1 MDELERYLEERT
13 AAADEL
19 ERARMEERDSL
30 YTMDHR
36 NARMPRLPHDLDLD
50 RDRVEGVGLLDP
62 RTLMEDNE
70 RKLRASTAPP
80 STLEFLDETRE
91 PKYMEP
97 TENER
102 VRDAMRVRERE
113 KHRSKHSEYPRRL
126 VFSAEEWERKKRD
139 AEDRLRELGRVM
151 TPGQRDL
158 EERVIAG
165 MRRKQAYLRN
175 PRHPEVP
182 SALDGTERKRVGAAI
197 DPTDVFV
204 VEPDIVEFHQFEL
217 GETYEMRLTIRNKS
231 ALSRRLRIL
240 PPPSRH
246 FSITELKYPSDHGL
260 LAPGNAAYAT
270 VRFKPDSLAD
280 YEDFVTVITET
291 SKFRVEC
298 SARRHPPCLT
308 LDQSLDVGYVLVGN
322 DVETRM
328 PFKNVGGEGRF
339 RLVDEADWPEHTTPL
354 TLPNEDA
361 MLSRGELKDPE
372 PVPCIGV
379 APFRIGPGY
388 MELAPLDVEQLRI
401 GFAPPG
407 PGSFMQQF
415 RMVCDNSQV
424 QTFTVT
430 GRGTVLDVGL
440 TEIDARATIP
450 GELTQGPVYFG
461 KVVPGS
467 VNTRTFTVK
476 NATMVPVPFVWE
488 HPREGG
494 IFAVDPPLGVFEPDS
509 VNAFTV
515 TFSPND
521 LTPYEADVRLVV
533 DTSVPARVP
542 HPEHPF
548 AKPVLIEDFSVFGVG
563 AERHCTIDT
572 NLVNYAGSLLPGRHY
587 DREVTVV
594 NHSDAA
600 APFRWV
606 GHDPDAGLLVY
617 PHEGILEP
625 NGGCVTCVVELTPRQ
640 VQRFDAQMSCVVE
653 HGPTLP
659 LRITA
664 EVEGPEVA
672 IAQSQ
677 VDFGLLQQH
686 VAGDTYL
693 LIRNQSAIAATWA
706 LEERRPQSV
715 DGAPAPRSEIVF
727 SVAEGEL
734 PPYAEVE
741 VECTLVP
748 SAPGPYRSNIVC
760 VAGGGRVSVVAA
772 RADVL
777 QPLCAL
783 STAEVD
789 LGTCYVNVPVEREI
803 VVQNMTMLPAV
814 FRWSPEPE
822 GESEECADSMDFDV
836 DWREDEIPPGGSKA
850 VRFIFTPL
858 RPCAR
863 YEALVAMDVDGAA
876 KPLGFALTADVRGLS
891 VEYEVL
897 RGLNGEPVAGDA
909 SHVADSSVLDDHVR
923 VDFGDSCEVREHAAM
938 EVLIKNTT
946 AIETSVRIDVERHGV
961 PDAVGMRVMECWAAA
976 RGADAAGLSKGGVA
990 RRGAKSVGGCA
1001 GGDGIV
1007 AHTMGRATVME
1018 AASYT
1023 STVFGAAST
1032 SGPDALRSSLQ
1043 PHEPATHEHRGGT
1056 YEHLGGIKAVSMKHG
1071 GAAFARSL
1079 RGLTQPSLLR
1089 GGSLPTIA
1097 EKRGGKKSGASV
1109 PRTRSDAPVTLSAEH
1124 EKVSFSRG
1132 LGVQMHA
1139 TRSAHEADA
1148 EALKSGDGVA
1158 FVVYPSSGILPPY
1171 GEFRAI
1177 VTVVSDM
1184 PGEYFDALRCRVGDM
1199 PERRL
1204 PVRAGIT
1211 GSPLVVQPVRYS
1223 PMGYDAYGPK
1233 GPKRFAGLDWGSVRV
1248 GAPGS
1253 TKRFFCVNYGPKD
1266 MVVEFQ
1272 PWLDPDPKNP
1282 KDADVPAAL
1291 ATLNLDEI
1299 GGRVG
1304 VDIVGK
1310 GRMCQR
1316 VGPFKLVPAPA
1327 GPGLVTVPKRGGCVG
1342 FEVEYRYSGTRAK
1355 RFVGSVVGTQR
1366 VADHEAVEP
1375 ELTLE
1380 LGCAKTKLRVG
1391 GVDGD
1396 GDEVEAAMANAEA
1409 KPISV
1414 SIGGAI
1420 APGRAQPPKPM
1431 KPLVVRLT
1439 ADAYHPRL
1447 KADQND
1453 SFNWTCYAHRH
1464 VSHSSYFRTV
1474 TLTNTSAEAAAT
1486 FRMKLVAPFSV
1497 VEIES
1502 SVPQLAF
1509 GRGRVM
1515 TRAGISPDAS
1525 EEKSVITLPP
1535 RENVQV
1541 TMRFTPPDPDVDDAG
1556 HVYRDDY
1563 EKDAA
1568 LVVLYDNG
1576 DVQNFPVT
1584 AKYIH
1589 PELKASKAEL
1599 DFGRVHPRAAKE
1611 LKALR
1616 VTLTNDTPTDA
1627 EWTATIVGPGA
1638 HAFECVPPD
1647 GVVKGKGP
1655 TGLAQSTDVEIF
1667 MSPDGEGE
1675 FSANADFG
1683 VRVGRGCGIS
1693 LRGEGTY
1700 AEEEEGGKMPRFDP
1714 VEAPISLVAEAE

>member
-1 MDELERYLEERT
+1 MDELERYLEEKA

-19 ERARMEERDSL
+19 ERTRMEERDAL
-30 YTMDHR
+30 YTADHR

-50 RDRVEGVGLLDP
+50 KQRVEGGGLLDP

-70 RKLRASTAPP
+70 RRMTASIKPP

-102 VRDAMRVRERE
+102 VRDAIRVGT
-113 KHRSKHSEYPRRL
+113 KKSAPEYPRKL
-126 VFSAEEWERKKRD
+126 VFSAEEWELKKRD
-139 AEDRLRELGRVM
+139 AEDRLRELGRRM
-151 TPGQRDL
+151 TPGQMDL
-158 EERVIAG
+158 ETRVIEG
-165 MRRKQAYLRN
+165 MRKKQAYLRN

-182 SALDGTERKRVGAAI
+182 SSLDGTLPKKVGTAI
-197 DPTDVFV
+197 DPSAVFV
-204 VEPDIVEFHQFEL
+204 VEPNVIEFHQFEL

-231 ALSRRLRIL
+231 SLSRRLRIL
-240 PPPSRH
+240 PPPSKH

-260 LAPGNAAYAT
+260 LAPGNAAWAT

-308 LDQSLDVGYVLVGN
+308 LDQTLDVGYVLVGN

-339 RLVDEADWPEHTTPL
+339 RLVDEADWPDHTTPL
-354 TLPNEDA
+354 TLPNEGA
-361 MLSRGELKDPE
+361 MLARGERPDPE
-372 PVPCIGV
+372 PVPCVNIT
-379 APFRIGPGY
+379 PFRVGPGY
-388 MELAPLDVEQLRI
+388 MELNPLDVEQLRV
-401 GFAPPG
+401 GFAPPH
-407 PGSFMQQF
+407 PGTFTQQF

-430 GRGTVLDVGL
+430 GKGTMLDVGL
-440 TEIDARATIP
+440 TTVDERVTIP
-450 GELTQGPVYFG
+450 GELSQGPVYFG

-476 NATMVPVPFVWE
+476 NTTMVPVPFVWE
-488 HPREGG
+488 HPREAG

-509 VNAFTV
+509 TNIFTA
-515 TFSPND
+515 TFSPSELQAYD
-521 LTPYEADVRLVV
+521 AAVRLVV

-542 HPEHPF
+542 HPEEPF
-548 AKPVLIEDFSVFGVG
+548 DKPVLIEDFVVSGVG
-563 AERHCTIDT
+563 AERHCVIDT

-587 DREVTVV
+587 DREVTLV
-594 NHSDAA
+594 NHSDAP
-600 APFRWV
+600 APFTWY
-606 GHDPDAGLLVY
+606 GHDEGAGLLVY
-617 PHEGILEP
+617 PCEGILPP
-625 NGGCVTCVVELTPRQ
+625 NGGSVTCVVELTPPK
-640 VQRFDAQMSCVVE
+640 VQRVDLNLKCVVE
-653 HGPTLP
+653 HGPSLP
-659 LRITA
+659 LRVTA

-693 LIRNQSAIAATWA
+693 LIRNQSAIPATWA
-706 LEERRPQSV
+706 LEERRPAV
-715 DGAPAPRSEIVF
+715 DGKDAPCEIVF
-727 SVAEGEL
+727 SVPEGEL

-748 SAPGPYRSNIVC
+748 SQPGPYRSNVVC
-760 VAGGGRVSVVAA
+760 TAGGGRVSVVAA

-783 STAEVD
+783 STSEVD
-789 LGTCYVNVPVEREI
+789 LGVCYVNVPVEREI

-822 GESEECADSMDFDV
+822 GESDECRDAFDFDV

-858 RPCAR
+858 RPCSR
-863 YEALVAMDVDGAA
+863 YEALIAMDVDGAA
-876 KPLGFALTADVRGLS
+876 KPLGFQLVADARGLS
-891 VEYEVL
+891 VEYEIL
-897 RGLNGEPVAGDA
+897 RGLNGVPVAGDA
-909 SHVADSSVLDDHVR
+909 SHVADESILGDHVQ
-923 VDFGDSCEVREHAAM
+923 VDFGDACEIRTHATM

-946 AIETSVRIDVERHGV
+946 AIESSVRIDVERHGV
-961 PDAVGMRVMECWAAA
+961 SDAVGMKVMECWAAA
-976 RGADAAGLSKGGVA
+976 RGADAAGLGGGGVA
-990 RRGAKSVGGCA
+990 RRGAEAVGGLA
-1001 GGDGIV
+1001 GGDAIV
-1007 AHTMGRATVME
+1007 ATALRRTTVMD

-1023 STVFGAAST
+1023 SQVFGAAST
-1032 SGPDALRSSLQ
+1032 LGPDALKSSLK
-1043 PHEPATHEHRGGT
+1043 PHEPATHEHQGGT
-1056 YEHLGGIKAVSMKHG
+1056 YESLGGIKKTAMKHG
-1071 GAAFARSL
+1071 GASFAQSL
-1079 RGLTQPSLLR
+1079 RGLTQPSLR
-1089 GGSLPTIA
+1089 GSLPTIT
-1097 EKRGGKKSGASV
+1097 EKRLKKSSRAKSG
-1109 PRTRSDAPVTLSAEH
+1109 APVTLSAEH
-1124 EKVSFSRG
+1124 EKVAFSRG

-1139 TRSAHEADA
+1139 ARSAHEADA

-1158 FVVYPSSGILPPY
+1158 FVVYPSHGILPPY

-1184 PGEYFDALRCRVGDM
+1184 PGEYFDALRCLVGDV

-1204 PVRAGIT
+1204 PVRAGVV
-1211 GSPLVVQPVRYS
+1211 GSPLVVQPVKYV
-1223 PMGYDAYGPK
+1223 PLGYDAYGPN
-1233 GPKRFAGLDWGSVRV
+1233 GPKAFAGLDWGSVRV

-1253 TKRFFCVNYGPKD
+1253 AKRFFCVNYGPKD
-1266 MVVEFQ
+1266 MVVEFA

-1282 KDADVPAAL
+1282 KDNDVSAAS
-1291 ATLNLDEI
+1291 ATLKLDEV

-1304 VDIVGK
+1304 VDIEGR

-1316 VGPFKLVPAPA
+1316 VGPFKLAPAPA
-1327 GPGLVTVPKRGGCVG
+1327 GPVIVPKRGGYVG
-1342 FEVEYRYSGTRAK
+1342 FAVEYWYGGTRAK

-1366 VADHEAVEP
+1366 VADTEVVESDRP
-1375 ELTLE
+1375 LTLE

-1391 GVDGD
+1391 GVDG
-1396 GDEVEAAMANAEA
+1396 GDDEADAKLANADA
-1409 KPISV
+1409 TPISV

-1453 SFNWTCYAHRH
+1453 SFKWTCYAHRD
-1464 VSHSSYFRTV
+1464 VSHSSYFKTV
-1474 TLTNTSAEAAAT
+1474 TLTNTSAEAPAT

-1502 SVPQLAF
+1502 SVPQLTF
-1509 GRGRVM
+1509 GRGYSM
-1515 TRAGISPDAS
+1515 TRAGIVPEDV
-1525 EEKSVITLPP
+1525 EGIDLKLPP

-1568 LVVLYDNG
+1568 LVVLYDND
-1576 DVQNFPVT
+1576 DVQNFPVS
-1584 AKYIH
+1584 ARYIH
-1589 PELKASKAEL
+1589 PELVANADTL
-1599 DFGRVHPRAAKE
+1599 DFGLVHPNAAKE

-1627 EWTATIVGPGA
+1627 QWTATFDGPGA
-1638 HAFECVPPD
+1638 HAFECVPPT

-1655 TGLAQSTDVEIF
+1655 TGLAQTADVEIL
-1667 MSPDGEGE
+1667 MAPDREGN
-1675 FSANADFG
+1675 FGAAVDFG
-1683 VRVGRGCGIS
+1683 VRVGRGCRVALS
-1693 LRGEGTY
+1693 GEGTY

-1714 VEAPISLVAEAE
+1714 VEAPISLQATEE